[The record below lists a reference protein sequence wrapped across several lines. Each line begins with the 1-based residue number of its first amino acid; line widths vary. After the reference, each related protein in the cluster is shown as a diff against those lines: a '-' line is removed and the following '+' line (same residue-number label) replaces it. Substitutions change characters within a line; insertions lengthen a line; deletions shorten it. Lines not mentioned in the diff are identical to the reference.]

1 MPRDPYDRRS
11 VWIDILGIV
20 LIGAVLLGGA
30 AYLLTHAGDSTR
42 NVSTGFSQ
50 EQRYT
55 VHLVSHTRPV
65 GVGCRGGRL
74 ICS

>member
-30 AYLLTHAGDSTR
+30 AYLLNHAGDAAR
-42 NVSTGFSQ
+42 NVSRGFSQ
-50 EQRYT
+50 GQRST
-55 VHLVSHTRPV
+55 VHLVSPTRPA